1 MTSPESKEP
10 NVRNAGQCHNQVL
23 KKVLKKLHHEALG
36 KIIRLENWLLR
47 SNWLFQFNHE
57 ILSGLDTRN
66 VSQWVSNLSLSS
78 TKRTE
83 RSTLTPKR
91 RGEGLMTY
99 LKSRLMLTMI
109 AAIPILTTTMTD
121 PEARRAPWAWSCNRF
136 SPITPWPQWKKL
148 WIRMWPECSSQ
159 VPDLPGFR
167 ATRK

>member
-1 MTSPESKEP
+1 MKPW
-10 NVRNAGQCHNQVL
+10 
-23 KKVLKKLHHEALG
+23 G
-36 KIIRLENWLLR
+36 KPLDWKIGFFVVIGF
-47 SNWLFQFNHE
+47 SNSIMRFFLV
-57 ILSGLDTRN
+57 IVDTRN

-99 LKSRLMLTMI
+99 LKSRLMLIMI
-109 AAIPILTTTMTD
+109 AAIPTLTTTMTD